1 MFDDIIETT
10 GSSTTADCVDCDVG
24 KYSNE
29 TGTSVYCFYMIMC
42 VEEEIPVQVGI
53 IRVEETKL
61 SLSLLFVS
69 VYIFI
74 CVYSVP

>member
-10 GSSTTADCVDCDVG
+10 GASVCVDCDVG
-24 KYSNE
+24 KYSKA

-53 IRVEETKL
+53 IVLKRQSYSYSFITL
-61 SLSLLFVS
+61 
-69 VYIFI
+69 YI
-74 CVYSVP
+74 